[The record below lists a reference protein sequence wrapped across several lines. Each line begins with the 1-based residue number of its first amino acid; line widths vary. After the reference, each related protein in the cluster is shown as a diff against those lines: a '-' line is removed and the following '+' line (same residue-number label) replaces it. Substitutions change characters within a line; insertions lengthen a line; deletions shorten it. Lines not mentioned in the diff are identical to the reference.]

1 MRKRVNIY
9 PRRPITS
16 VNPPIRSAVK
26 GVTKDVQDIR
36 KCIVAGAKVEEVIN
50 SSTTIVLNLNNYDRD
65 NGGDPNPIDVR
76 IENAVGPIVDD
87 DESRKPLDIST
98 VVASSN
104 VIKHEKK
111 PAPAPAVDDKSGLES
126 MPFDELFNDTKTE
139 ITMSASELVN
149 AGEEQPEVKEEV
161 TPAVE
166 EPVVEEVAP
175 AVEEPVVEEEHVVA
189 NEDEP
194 ATNDATVVEEPRTY
208 HTMSKKERRE
218 LRRQHE
224 ERVAA
229 EHEDTTEKE

>member
-26 GVTKDVQDIR
+26 GITKDVQDIR

-98 VVASSN
+98 VVASTN

-161 TPAVE
+161 
-166 EPVVEEVAP
+166 AP
-175 AVEEPVVEEEHVVA
+175 AVEESVVEEEHAAA

>member
-26 GVTKDVQDIR
+26 GLTKDIQDIR
-36 KCIVAGAKVEEVIN
+36 KCIIAGAKVEEVIN

-76 IENAVGPIVDD
+76 IENAVGPIVN
-87 DESRKPLDIST
+87 DESRKPLDINT

-104 VIKHEKK
+104 VIKHEK

-126 MPFDELFNDTKTE
+126 MPFDDLFNDTKTE

-161 TPAVE
+161 APAVE
-166 EPVVEEVAP
+166 EPVVEEVAL
-175 AVEEPVVEEEHVVA
+175 AVEESVVEEEHTVA
-189 NEDEP
+189 KEDEP
-194 ATNDATVVEEPRTY
+194 ATDDATIVEEPRTY
-208 HTMSKKERRE
+208 HTMSKKERSE
-218 LRRQHE
+218 LRKQHE